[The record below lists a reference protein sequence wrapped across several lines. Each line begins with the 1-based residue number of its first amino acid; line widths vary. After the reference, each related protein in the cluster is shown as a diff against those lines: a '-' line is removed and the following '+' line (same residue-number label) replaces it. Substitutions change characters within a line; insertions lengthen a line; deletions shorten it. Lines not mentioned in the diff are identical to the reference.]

1 MKKILYIVLI
11 ICLVVGLT
19 ATSCKAYKK
28 DLNKKYL
35 DGYYCDFGGK
45 NKTYRIQFGE
55 VKK

>member
-19 ATSCKAYKK
+19 ATSCKAKK
-28 DLNKKYL
+28 NINNKYIN
-35 DGYYCDFGGK
+35 GYFCDFGGSGK
-45 NKTYRIQFGE
+45 VYRIQFGE